1 MEPHRQVTWGTHQ
14 EAHTFLNDELSS
26 LSAPYKERVIIS
38 PAERS
43 LLFLSFFLSPQAAEI
58 SFIFSFFLRGVGWW
72 LNKVNMPVL
81 QLSNYGMLIGP
92 VVGFFFFF
100 FFFLILRTLGRWI
113 LEASP
118 SPKDESDWGDLFCSQ
133 GADTKDFYLPTAA
146 CSFPPSMVALCT
158 DDEVRGCWEGQGT
171 QEVPGG
177 TFPLKR
183 TSSSHLTEARMWGP
197 HSRINEVWASPPPW
211 SPHPADPSSVFRMPA
226 TPPHAQVWHSPANL
240 LNGLGCVPGHVGLS
254 SSPSP
259 QVPHRQVCLPLLLWA
274 CLSAGC

>member
-1 MEPHRQVTWGTHQ
+1 MIKQGKY
-14 EAHTFLNDELSS
+14 A
-26 LSAPYKERVIIS
+26 SASAI
-38 PAERS
+38 
-43 LLFLSFFLSPQAAEI
+43 
-58 SFIFSFFLRGVGWW
+58 
-72 LNKVNMPVL
+72 
-81 QLSNYGMLIGP
+81 QLWDVDRPCSRL
-92 VVGFFFFF
+92 F

-183 TSSSHLTEARMWGP
+183 TSSSHLTEARM
-197 HSRINEVWASPPPW
+197 
-211 SPHPADPSSVFRMPA
+211 
-226 TPPHAQVWHSPANL
+226 
-240 LNGLGCVPGHVGLS
+240 
-254 SSPSP
+254 
-259 QVPHRQVCLPLLLWA
+259 
-274 CLSAGC
+274 